1 MRRILPT
8 LLLLL
13 AVAPDLQADD
23 LAQLLPQAATQ
34 QILAQL
40 QHNAQ
45 PRFAVVD
52 YARRS
57 SEPRLMLF
65 DRRSQQLLASYRVAH
80 GQGSDADHD
89 CHAEH
94 FADDDDSHA
103 SSLGTFRTGA
113 SYLSQAP
120 GHGLSLRL
128 EGLSASNRNA
138 ERRAIV
144 LHGNSYMEEDFIR
157 RHGVAGRSH
166 GCLVLAG
173 ADRDQVISALPSG
186 SLIFAIDSRQ
196 TTQNYLEPL
205 TR

>member
-1 MRRILPT
+1 MPRTLPA

-13 AVAPDLQADD
+13 SPGLWADD
-23 LAQLLPQAATQ
+23 LAHLLPASATR

-40 QHNAQ
+40 QHNPQ

-57 SEPRLMLF
+57 SEPRLLLF

-80 GQGSDADHD
+80 GQGSDTDHD
-89 CHAEH
+89 GYAEH
-94 FADDDDSHA
+94 FADDDNSHA

-113 SYLSQAP
+113 TYLSQAP

-128 EGLSASNRNA
+128 LGLSASNRNA

-144 LHGNSYMEEDFIR
+144 LHGNFYMEEDFIR

-166 GCLVLAG
+166 GCLVLAND
-173 ADRDQVISALPSG
+173 DRDQVIAALPSG
-186 SLIFAIDSRQ
+186 SLIFAIDSRRA
-196 TTQNYLEPL
+196 TQDYLEPFA
-205 TR
+205 R